1 MNNIP
6 KNMAPNAAQNTA
18 QNKTQNSAHSSS
30 KWDDVWLV
38 IPAYNEAATIRKLAQ
53 QALELCPRVIIV
65 DDYSS
70 DHTIAE
76 LDGLEVVLLKNETN
90 RGKAA
95 CLLRAFAYAEEHW
108 ARCVITLDGDGQHN
122 PYDAEKLLSAWL
134 HQPRHL
140 IIGARLHDKSHFPLA
155 RYYANCVARFWISW
169 AAGHPIA
176 DSQSGFRVYP
186 IDAVR
191 IALQGNATGTRFTFE
206 SELLIEAALAD
217 ITTVAVAIPGH
228 YPSNARPSHFR
239 PVVDIIKIIL
249 MVARKLLRQGM
260 APRGLINS
268 LKSCDV
274 FYDDKTHPH
283 A

>member
-1 MNNIP
+1 VLNSIQ
-6 KNMAPNAAQNTA
+6 KNTAPN
-18 QNKTQNSAHSSS
+18 SAPSSTHLSS

-38 IPAYNEAATIRKLAQ
+38 ISAYNEAATIRKLAQ

-65 DDYSS
+65 DDHSR

-76 LDGLEVVLLKNETN
+76 LDGLKVVLLKNEIN

-95 CLLRAFAYAEEHW
+95 CLLRAFSYAEEHR

-140 IIGARLHDKSHFPLA
+140 VIGARLHDKSHFPIG

-176 DSQSGFRVYP
+176 DSQSGFRAYP
-186 IDAVR
+186 IEAVR
-191 IALQGNATGTRFTFE
+191 IALQGTATGTRFTFE
-206 SELLIEAALAD
+206 SELLIEVALAD

-228 YPSNARPSHFR
+228 YPTNARPSHFR
-239 PVVDIIKIIL
+239 PVVDIVKIIL
-249 MVARKLLRQGM
+249 MVAGKLLRQGM

-268 LKSCDV
+268 LKSYAV
-274 FYDDKTHPH
+274 FYDDKKHPH

>member
-1 MNNIP
+1 MNNIQ
-6 KNMAPNAAQNTA
+6 KNTA
-18 QNKTQNSAHSSS
+18 PSSAPSSTHLSS

-38 IPAYNEAATIRKLAQ
+38 ISAYNEAATIRKLAQ
-53 QALELCPRVIIV
+53 QALELCSRVIIV
-65 DDYSS
+65 DDHSR

-76 LDGLEVVLLKNETN
+76 LDGLKVVLLKNEIN

-95 CLLRAFAYAEEHW
+95 CLLRAFSYAEEHW

-140 IIGARLHDKSHFPLA
+140 VIGARLHDKSHFPIG

-176 DSQSGFRVYP
+176 DSQSGFRAYP
-186 IDAVR
+186 IEAVR
-191 IALQGNATGTRFTFE
+191 IALQGNATSTRFTFE
-206 SELLIEAALAD
+206 SELLIEVALAD
-217 ITTVAVAIPGH
+217 ITTVAVAIPGY
-228 YPSNARPSHFR
+228 YPTNARLSHFR
-239 PVVDIIKIIL
+239 PIVDIVKIIL
-249 MVARKLLRQGM
+249 MVAGKLLRQGM

-268 LKSCDV
+268 LKSYDV

-283 A
+283 V